1 MRTWLVRG
9 GLALAIALVAL
20 VARADVADDRAALN
34 EALGVPELLEIMR
47 DEGNAFG
54 REIAGEFLPDG
65 GGAGWDGVVARIYDG
80 AKMRASVEAGLAEAL
95 PEEHLAPLLAFFGS
109 EPGKRIVAREIE
121 ARRAFLDPAVE
132 EAARDAVRNV
142 ADAQEARLALIR
154 EYVEANDLVEFNVAG
169 GLNSNLRFYRGLNDG
184 GAYEMSEDEMLAE
197 VWGQEAETRADT
209 EEWLMAYLMMAYA
222 PLPDSDIEAYVA
234 LSETPAGQAL
244 NRALF
249 AGFDGMYGDLSYAL
263 GLALSDRM
271 RGEDL

>member
-1 MRTWLVRG
+1 MRTWLARG